1 MNRRDALTTSV
12 GLIASVAGFSQTAES
27 GSALGANV
35 NVNEKPEAEGELC
48 PIYPAY
54 FHGTYTTYFGGIQTS
69 GSCGNYRSYD
79 GPNGLQCGCAG
90 GGCAP
95 AREDQATKGKVQGK
109 DNNHDALKNNGMKE
123 LPDENFRPVKAP
135 GASIVASKIIWIKGK
150 HPKSG
155 QPDITYRA
163 QLLDGE
169 LTPGNFDRLPD
180 LGMLDPFPAAPIP
193 VAFGFE
199 IQKGSATPSPNPK
212 SAKNEKGHLHKVNVD
227 GKDYHIALGHRG

>member
-69 GSCGNYRSYD
+69 GTCGQYRSYD
-79 GPNGLQCGCAG
+79 GPNGLQCGCAS
-90 GGCAP
+90 GGCGP
-95 AREDQATKGKVQGK
+95 AKEDQATKSKGIRK
-109 DNNHDALKNNGMKE
+109 DNHDALKKNGMKE
-123 LPDENFRPVKAP
+123 VPDENFRPVKAP
-135 GASIVASKIIWIKGK
+135 GAAIVASKIIWVKGK
-150 HPKSG
+150 HPKPNK
-155 QPDITYRA
+155 PDITYRA
-163 QLLDGE
+163 QILDGE
-169 LTPGNFDRLPD
+169 LTPKSFDLLPD
-180 LGMLDPFPAAPIP
+180 LGTLDPFPNPPVP

-199 IQKGSATPSPNPK
+199 IQQGSAIPTDVK
-212 SAKNEKGHLHKVNVD
+212 QAKNEKEHLHVVNVN
-227 GKDYHIALGHRG
+227 GKDYRIALGHRD